1 MQAKQANNPLIV
13 LPINLGTRPDWQPR
27 LGYPKLRNMFVGES
41 GFCYCDPGLMDVEPN
56 APDENTRKIWYT
68 PYGNGAYI
76 AVTKTQILKLN
87 LTGGYTV
94 LKDIRNTG
102 QAVQIAENEQNQIGI
117 VDGRN
122 FYVYDQSTGDVVT
135 MGAAQGFQFTRPISI
150 IVLNNICIVLD
161 YDTSSW
167 AISTPD
173 NMLEFP
179 VLDNIFISP
188 QLTDPVGLVVLNN
201 NMFIFGTT
209 GIERWIPSLGN
220 NLYIFP
226 FSKDTSFLKDFGA
239 IATNG
244 ISKGY
249 DEVFFLSSKYTPMSL
264 TVNGFKDLGAPFPNT
279 GYAKI
284 FSQYPDVT
292 KCESSFFPYRGNFFF
307 TMTFVDSGVC
317 WKYCTNSNT
326 FSLSDD
332 LVVSGL
338 KDYSV
343 VATPDGIFNLTL
355 TQQAT
360 RLREW
365 VGPRIVKYEGLDP
378 YRNCMTGFEV
388 RMIQGLLHNDPEQ
401 LELTLSLD
409 GQQKWL
415 NTVPRPIGKT
425 GERNAITT
433 WAMNIS
439 GYEFTPRIRYYGLL
453 DLTIE
458 KITATIE

>member
-1 MQAKQANNPLIV
+1 MPQANPLINV
-13 LPINLGTRPDWQPR
+13 PTNLGTRPDWQPR
-27 LGYPKLRNMFVGES
+27 LGYPKLKNMFVGES
-41 GFCYCDPGLMDVEPN
+41 GSCYSDPGLMDVDAN
-56 APDENTRKIWYT
+56 APDEEARKIWYT

-76 AVTKTQILKLN
+76 VVTKTKILKIN

-94 LKDIRNTG
+94 LKEIRNTG

-122 FYVYDQSTGDVVT
+122 FYVYVQSTGDVVT
-135 MGAAQGFQFTRPISI
+135 MGESQGFQFKRPISI
-150 IVLNNICIVLD
+150 IVLNNITVVLD
-161 YDTSSW
+161 YDTASW
-167 AISTPD
+167 AVSTPN

-220 NLYIFP
+220 NPYLFP

-239 IATNG
+239 ISTNG
-244 ISKGY
+244 IAKGY

-264 TVNGFKDLGAPFPNT
+264 SVNGFKDLGAPFPNT

-284 FSQYPDVT
+284 FSQYADVT
-292 KCESSFFPYRGNFFF
+292 KCESSFFPYRGNYFF
-307 TMTFVDSGVC
+307 TLTFQESNAC
-317 WKYCTNSNT
+317 WKYCVNSNT
-326 FSLSDD
+326 FSLSDK
-332 LVVSGL
+332 LIISAL

-355 TQQAT
+355 TQQT
-360 RLREW
+360 SRLCEW
-365 VGPRIVKYEGLDP
+365 IGPRIVKYEGLEP
-378 YRNCMTGFEV
+378 YRNALTGFEV
-388 RMIQGLLHNDPEQ
+388 RIIQGLLHNDPEQ
-401 LELTLSLD
+401 LELTISLD

-415 NTVPRPIGKT
+415 NTVTRPIGKT

-439 GYEFTPRIRYYGLL
+439 GYEFTPRVRYYGLL